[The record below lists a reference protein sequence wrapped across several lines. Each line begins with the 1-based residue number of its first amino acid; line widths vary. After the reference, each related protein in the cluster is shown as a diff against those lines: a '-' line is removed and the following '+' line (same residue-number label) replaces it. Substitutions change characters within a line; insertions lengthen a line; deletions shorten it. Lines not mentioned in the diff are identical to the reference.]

1 MNRIHHFALDE
12 LVIGSL
18 NPTEVR
24 SIDHPEIRSAL
35 QFIASN
41 LDNNLTIND
50 VADKLQI
57 SRRTLELRFRRHLN
71 CTVENIVTRF
81 RVEAARRLLVET
93 DLTAGDI
100 SVDVGFS
107 SISGMSNALRKTL
120 GMTSSEIRA
129 TRVHARKNSQEN
141 FSTLPELR
149 GE

>member
-1 MNRIHHFALDE
+1 MNRIHQFALDE

-18 NPTEVR
+18 NPTEAR
-24 SIDHPEIRSAL
+24 SLEHPEIRSAL

-50 VADKLQI
+50 VDDKLQI
-57 SRRTLELRFRRHLN
+57 SRRTLELRFRRHLE
-71 CTVENIVTRF
+71 CTVESIVTRF

-129 TRVHARKNSQEN
+129 TRVHAHKNSQEN
-141 FSTLPELR
+141 FLTLPELR